1 MTAVI
6 ETTVTEAPVAA
17 PVATRHRWTTEERET
32 IQAELDAAPR
42 GQQGPILAHY
52 AAKFNVQPS
61 TVYQMTR
68 GHKKVA
74 KNPIER
80 LVNERESLVTKASD
94 ARTKAVELV
103 ETAKAKAAALKDA
116 AKAGDARIKSI
127 DAELK
132 AFAAQLEAVVGS

>member
-17 PVATRHRWTTEERET
+17 RHQWTEDEKVALRT
-32 IQAELDAAPR
+32 ELDAAPR
-42 GQQGPILAHY
+42 GQKQAVLDKY
-52 AAKFNVQPS
+52 AAMFNIQPAS
-61 TVYQMTR
+61 VRASYYQHSGR
-68 GHKKVA
+68 YKQSG
-74 KNPIER
+74 NPIER

-116 AKAGDARIKSI
+116 AKAGDTRIKAI

-132 AFAAQLEAVVGS
+132 AFATQLEAVIAS